1 MPLPR
6 SLLVIV
12 AALLAAAVL
21 ACDSGGGSAL
31 FRGVPVFP
39 AFAPLERPAAD
50 LDPLSR
56 DALESAALHR
66 DVDSSGKSAPLI
78 PPAWKACLDLTA
90 DVVSDQQKFDEQSQ
104 PWRRLVFQDAA
115 LAGTQLYSAA
125 TSAEA
130 AREYYERELPVSGW
144 KVEETFVRTAMFRE
158 VWAVGIS
165 RDGSRVRGFVA
176 FERQPG
182 APSGCGFIA
191 VAEVGE

>member
-12 AALLAAAVL
+12 AASLAAAVL
-21 ACDSGGGSAL
+21 ACDSGGGSGP

-66 DVDSSGKSAPLI
+66 DVDSEGKSAPLI

-90 DVVSDQQKFDEQSQ
+90 DVVSDQQKLDEQSE

-115 LAGTQLYSAA
+115 LAGTQLYSAP
-125 TSAEA
+125 TTAEM
-130 AREYYERELPVSGW
+130 ARAFYERQLPASGW

-158 VWAVGIS
+158 VWAAGIS
-165 RDGSRVRGFVA
+165 RNGGRVRGFVA
-176 FERQPG
+176 FEREPG
-182 APSGCGFIA
+182 APSGCGLIA
-191 VAEVGE
+191 LAETGE